1 MKKKSSKAFYK
12 NVVFN
17 IVMVAMF
24 ILSIFFLI
32 DIYQEIII
40 TLDLRKQL
48 DLIEERYNIIVQENE
63 ALQDQKGRLNN
74 PDYVK
79 NYARAGFMLSREGEQ
94 IFFLPQ
100 QRNND

>member
-1 MKKKSSKAFYK
+1 MG
-12 NVVFN
+12 
-17 IVMVAMF
+17 AMF
-24 ILSIFFLI
+24 ISSIFFLM

-48 DLIEERYNIIVQENE
+48 DLIEERYNIILQENE
-63 ALQDQKGRLNN
+63 ALRDHKGRLND

-79 NYARAGFMLSREGEQ
+79 NFARAGFMLSREGEQ

-100 QRNND
+100 RTNRD

>member
-63 ALQDQKGRLNN
+63 ALQDQKGRLND

>member
-63 ALQDQKGRLNN
+63 ALQDQKGRLND

-79 NYARAGFMLSREGEQ
+79 N
-94 IFFLPQ
+94 
-100 QRNND
+100 

>member
-1 MKKKSSKAFYK
+1 MKKKSPKAFYK
-12 NVVFN
+12 NMIFN

-24 ILSIFFLI
+24 ISSIFFLM

-48 DLIEERYNIIVQENE
+48 DLIEERYNIILQENE
-63 ALQDQKGRLNN
+63 ALRDQKGRLND

-79 NYARAGFMLSREGEQ
+79 NFARAGFMLSREGEQ

-100 QRNND
+100 RTNRD